1 MISEQQLAGAKSTLE
16 RSKRPALVCHRKPD
30 GDAVGST
37 LGLAAL
43 LEARGSEPVPVC
55 TDPVPPQT
63 RFLPGSDGFQESIP
77 DDIDGIVMLDC
88 GSDAM
93 PGLEESELRKA
104 SLLDIDHH
112 PHTSRPPSPR
122 LAVYDTEASST
133 AEIVYAIAKYAGWKI
148 DRKAATC
155 LLTGIVT
162 DTSAFQNTNVTSATL
177 EASGDLL
184 RRGAR
189 LKEIIRHC
197 FYSSSVAKLRL
208 WGIAMARMEQSP
220 QVAGVLSTVLT
231 AEDIAATG
239 ALPEDIEGLTNF
251 LKNVPNLEALMLLTD
266 LRNGEVKGSLR
277 AGRSDVDVSDL
288 AKLLGGGGHAQAS
301 GFRVPGR
308 LVQTT
313 DESWVIAPPSAAD
326 ETTTPTQPA

>member
-1 MISEQQLAGAKSTLE
+1 MIPGPQLTGVKSSLE
-16 RSKRPALVCHRKPD
+16 RAVRPAMVCHRKPD

-43 LEARGSEPVPVC
+43 LRTLGSNPTPMC
-55 TDPVPPQT
+55 IDPVPLQT
-63 RFLPGSDGFQESIP
+63 QFLPGSDTFRTTVP
-77 DDIDGIVMLDC
+77 DDTDLIVMLDC

-93 PGLEESELRKA
+93 PGLDATELRKA
-104 SLLDIDHH
+104 PLVDIDHH
-112 PHTSRPPSPR
+112 PHTGRPPTPR
-122 LAVYDTEASST
+122 LAVYDIEASST
-133 AEIVYAIAKYAGWKI
+133 AEMVYAIARHSGWKI
-148 DRKAATC
+148 NRQAATC

-162 DTSAFQNTNVTSATL
+162 DTSAFQNTNVTPATL

-189 LKEIIRHC
+189 FKEIIRHC

-220 QVAGVLSTVLT
+220 KVAGVLSTVLT
-231 AEDIAATG
+231 AEDIAETG
-239 ALPEDIEGLTNF
+239 ATSEDTEGLADF
-251 LKNVPNLEALMLLTD
+251 LKSVPGLEAMLLLTD
-266 LRNGEVKGSLR
+266 LREGEVKGSLR
-277 AGRSDVDVSDL
+277 AGRPDVDISGL
-288 AKLLGGGGHAQAS
+288 AELLGGGGHTQAA

-313 DESWVIAPPSAAD
+313 DESWVINPPSRTDEPTAA
-326 ETTTPTQPA
+326 TKTA